1 MDKLLRNYSIDDITM
16 SLIQKFLVCGVV
28 RDFSVFPN
36 GKVEIRKE
44 TRNEK
49 VNLFEWKSTSIQQTN
64 AEYHLIADGILT
76 QKDYTLRFENPEKK
90 SYIPVECTDSIG
102 LYSNITFLSDFSDL
116 LLNMPIVLTIG
127 ILNDKIKAVKEGI
140 GD

>member
-1 MDKLLRNYSIDDITM
+1 MLSENIYYSYTYTIELDIDSFYDNVPYHIMDKLLRNYSIDDITM

-64 AEYHLIADGILT
+64 AEYHLIADGIFT
-76 QKDYTLRFENPEKK
+76 Q
-90 SYIPVECTDSIG
+90 
-102 LYSNITFLSDFSDL
+102 
-116 LLNMPIVLTIG
+116 
-127 ILNDKIKAVKEGI
+127 
-140 GD
+140 